1 MLAHVSK
8 AKHTMGGMRQ
18 CRLNRGSM
26 TKPNQRIKARLLFRL
41 GKSSFGK
48 WVDEKHLSGVDGEMV
63 WWFVTG
69 AESVTGSVIALL

>member
-1 MLAHVSK
+1 
-8 AKHTMGGMRQ
+8 
-18 CRLNRGSM
+18 M

-69 AESVTGSVIALL
+69 AESVTGSVIALLSIGKRRSAAKSDYNRLQGYLEAL